1 MKINIFVTV
10 KICQEV
16 KDILKCLSERYN
28 SRNFP
33 KF

>member
-1 MKINIFVTV
+1 MKINIFAKA
-10 KICQEV
+10 KICQGA